1 MYFQSFGAVAIVT
14 VKAPWFHVRERGT
27 FSTIF
32 GTIISA
38 GIYFAFDWGYAVV
51 KATRA
56 GAADGE
62 LSGIPAMFA
71 LPFLDSESRMWMK
84 TG

>member
-14 VKAPWFHVRERGT
+14 VKAPWFHVHERGT

-38 GIYFAFDWGYAVV
+38 GITAFDWGFAVV

-56 GAADGE
+56 GAGATEASLGFQRCFQRSSVWDTQG
-62 LSGIPAMFA
+62 S
-71 LPFLDSESRMWMK
+71 
-84 TG
+84 